1 MEVNYRYYLDIFFIP
16 INLSKFLDLCQ
27 LSFGGTGKK
36 MATGGHA
43 RIMAATHG
51 YWRPRADIG
60 GHARILAAPNG
71 YRRPRTKIGGHARI
85 LAVTHGY
92 WRPRTDTGGHWRLR
106 MDQY

>member
-43 RIMAATHG
+43 RILAATYG
-51 YWRPRADIG
+51 YWR
-60 GHARILAAPNG
+60 L
-71 YRRPRTKIGGHARI
+71 RTDIGGHARI